1 MATVMQ
7 TPSRRRT
14 APAISQPPQ
23 PRIGLPEW
31 AVLAVFAAVSVW
43 VLGLDL
49 VHVASGKW
57 VWTGSDSL
65 YGVDQFQYL
74 AWIRDSSRH
83 LLVSNLFVLQ
93 ATPSDYFQP
102 AIALS
107 GGLAALGLSP
117 TLALLLWKP
126 VAVVAVFFTTRAY
139 LNRTLAERHARL
151 AALALALFFGSFTV
165 VYGSVG
171 AIGDLFPG
179 FLTWGYP
186 FALLGLAAMVAGLL
200 SYDRARAR
208 GTVSLWPGLL
218 GVVAAL
224 LHPWHGALMIAAILG
239 GELVM
244 LRRVPTVRQLILPAV
259 TTAVAAVPLCYYVLL
274 GHVDL
279 SWRLARAASKHTYPL
294 WAILLELVPLLLPAA
309 IIYRRRPRD
318 FLNATAMV
326 WPVAAVALFVLSTT
340 RFAAT
345 PVHAVQGITI
355 PLSVLA
361 VQGLQSVGFRRL
373 PHPAVWGS
381 VLVAAFT
388 IPATMWE
395 LNTARRA
402 VIPRVGDSNLITR
415 DEDDALHYLARDPRP
430 GGVIARQYL
439 GQLVPGATG
448 RQTYVGDCLWS
459 QPGCRDRLGN
469 VKALFAGQ
477 LTRAMA
483 ARLIR
488 VQGAR
493 FLLTDCRQTADLDS
507 LLGPMI
513 IGVHRFGCATVYD
526 VT

>member
-1 MATVMQ
+1 MLGCPPNVMATM
-7 TPSRRRT
+7 TRLGARPHG
-14 APAISQPPQ
+14 APAPN
-23 PRIGLPEW
+23 PRRVPKIGLLELG
-31 AVLAVFAAVSVW
+31 VLAAFLAVSVW

-49 VHVASGKW
+49 LHAASGNG

-83 LLVSNLFVLQ
+83 LLVSNLFVLR

-117 TLALLLWKP
+117 TIALLLWKP
-126 VAVVAVFFTTRAY
+126 VAVVAIFFTTRAY
-139 LNRTLAERHARL
+139 LSRTLADRNAQL
-151 AALALALFFGSFTV
+151 AALALSLFFGSFTV

-200 SYDRARAR
+200 SYNRARDR
-208 GTVSLWPGLL
+208 GTVSWWPGVFGL
-218 GVVAAL
+218 AAGL
-224 LHPWHGALMIAAILG
+224 LHPWHGALLIAAVLG
-239 GELVM
+239 AELVM
-244 LRRVPTVRQLILPAV
+244 LRGLPTVRQLILPAI
-259 TTAVAAVPLCYYVLL
+259 TTAITALPLSYYVLL

-294 WAILLELVPLLLPAA
+294 WAIVLELVPLLLPAA
-309 IIYRRRPRD
+309 LVYRRPPRD

-326 WPVAAVALFVLSTT
+326 WPVAAFVLFVLSTT

-345 PVHAVQGITI
+345 PVHAFQGITI

-361 VQGLQSVGFRRL
+361 VRGAQSVGFRRL
-373 PHPAVWGS
+373 PRPAIWGT

-402 VIPRVGDSNLITR
+402 VSPRVGDSNLITR
-415 DEDDALHYLARDPRP
+415 DEDDALHYLARDP
-430 GGVIARQYL
+430 
-439 GQLVPGATG
+439 
-448 RQTYVGDCLWS
+448 
-459 QPGCRDRLGN
+459 
-469 VKALFAGQ
+469 
-477 LTRAMA
+477 
-483 ARLIR
+483 
-488 VQGAR
+488 
-493 FLLTDCRQTADLDS
+493 
-507 LLGPMI
+507 GP
-513 IGVHRFGCATVYD
+513 VA
-526 VT
+526 